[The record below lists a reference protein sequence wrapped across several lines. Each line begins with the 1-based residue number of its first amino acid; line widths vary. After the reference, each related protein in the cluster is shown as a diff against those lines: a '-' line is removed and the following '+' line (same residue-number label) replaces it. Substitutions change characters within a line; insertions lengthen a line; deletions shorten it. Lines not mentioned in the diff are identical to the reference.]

1 MQRIVLTLISVLIVC
16 LAVAQAIAA
25 DKKGKSGSD
34 EQIIKQLMQEWAD
47 ALVKGDQAAID
58 RIESADWMLTDL
70 EGMLVSKA
78 QAEVSLKSGSVKFE
92 SFKLDELKVRV
103 YGNTAVVH
111 GLATRK
117 STYKG
122 KDTSGQ
128 YRSTDVFVKRNGR
141 WQAIAAHVSRVA
153 KP

>member
-1 MQRIVLTLISVLIVC
+1 MKRIVVKTISVIAVC

-25 DKKGKSGSD
+25 DKKGKSGTD
-34 EQIIKQLMQEWAD
+34 EQIIKQLMQKWAD
-47 ALVKGDQAAID
+47 ALMKSDHAAID
-58 RIESADWMLTDL
+58 QIESADWMLTDP

-78 QAEVSLKSGSVKFE
+78 QAEASLKSGTMKFE
-92 SFKLDELKVRV
+92 SFKFDELNVRV

-111 GLATRK
+111 GLQTRK
-117 STYKG
+117 SSYRG

-141 WQAIAAHVSRVA
+141 WQAVAAHVSRVA